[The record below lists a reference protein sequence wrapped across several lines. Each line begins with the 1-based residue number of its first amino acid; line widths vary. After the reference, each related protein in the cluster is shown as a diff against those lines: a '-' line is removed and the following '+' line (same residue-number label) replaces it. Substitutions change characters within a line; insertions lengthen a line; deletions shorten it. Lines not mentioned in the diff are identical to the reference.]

1 MKRRKRGF
9 WALCLAAMLSLMP
22 GMQTMAADA
31 VLGTNLASS
40 NTSQEM
46 PGPSLSN
53 IGVNDTLTWSLDAS
67 GNSRVYYSED
77 PATVLNSSDVYGG
90 YHVNSYYPLS
100 GIYAGYEDLDADAIS
115 GWNATSLWTNIMGT
129 DPYDEL
135 HITLTPVYKDYALT
149 YQLDEGTNGANP
161 ASYTFITPDFALA
174 DASKAHYTF
183 GGWFKEA
190 TFTTAVTSIPKH
202 SKGNMTLY
210 AKFTPET
217 YAITYELDGG
227 TNAAA
232 NPANYTYATG
242 VASFADPVKEG
253 YTFGGWFLDAAF
265 TTAVT
270 SLTATDFGAKTL
282 YAKWTA
288 IPPTNYTVTFDANGH
303 GTAPAAQTV
312 ASGSKVAEPAALTA
326 DGFTFG
332 GWYKEAACENAY
344 DFDTAVTADI
354 TLYAKWTENPA
365 VTYTVTFDANGHGT
379 APAPQSVA
387 SGAKAAEPA
396 ALTAEGYTFGGWYK
410 EAACE
415 NAYDFGTAVTADIT
429 LYAKWTENAAVT
441 YTVTFDANGHGT
453 APAPQS
459 VASGAKATEPAALT
473 AEGYTFG
480 GWYKEADCKNAYD
493 FGTAVTADIT
503 LYAKWT
509 ENAPSTQVVYWVA
522 FHANGHGVAPD
533 AQNVPEGGK
542 AVTPIPPTA
551 EGYTFGGWYIDAP
564 CTVAYNFDDPVTM
577 NMTLYA
583 KWTANGPSVPKTGD
597 DLPDV
602 GLWVSL
608 LGVGLSAV
616 TAAVIR
622 LRRCK

>member
-1 MKRRKRGF
+1 MTDLKRRKRGF

-22 GMQTMAADA
+22 GMQTMAANA
-31 VLGTNLASS
+31 SLGTGLETSDW
-40 NTSQEM
+40 SQEM

-53 IGVNDTLTWSLDAS
+53 IGVNDTLTWSLNAS

-77 PATVLNSSDVYGG
+77 PATILNAPVYDSTYPPRTYDLSS
-90 YHVNSYYPLS
+90 
-100 GIYAGYEDLDADAIS
+100 IYAGYEDLDADAIS
-115 GWNATSLWTNIMGT
+115 SWNATSLWTSAMGVA
-129 DPYDEL
+129 PYNEL

-161 ASYTFITPDFALA
+161 ASYTFITPDFTLA

-190 TFTTAVTSIPKH
+190 TFATAVTSIPKH

-312 ASGSKVAEPAALTA
+312 ASGSK
-326 DGFTFG
+326 
-332 GWYKEAACENAY
+332 
-344 DFDTAVTADI
+344 
-354 TLYAKWTENPA
+354 
-365 VTYTVTFDANGHGT
+365 
-379 APAPQSVA
+379 
-387 SGAKAAEPA
+387 
-396 ALTAEGYTFGGWYK
+396 
-410 EAACE
+410 
-415 NAYDFGTAVTADIT
+415 
-429 LYAKWTENAAVT
+429 
-441 YTVTFDANGHGT
+441 
-453 APAPQS
+453 
-459 VASGAKATEPAALT
+459 ATEPAALT

-509 ENAPSTQVVYWVA
+509 ENAPGPGPDPDPVTIYWVA

-602 GLWVSL
+602 GLWISL
-608 LGVGLSAV
+608 LGVGLAAV

>member
-22 GMQTMAADA
+22 GMQTMAAN
-31 VLGTNLASS
+31 VSLGSNLSS
-40 NTSQEM
+40 SDPT
-46 PGPSLSN
+46 PAPSLSN
-53 IGVNDTLTWSLDAS
+53 IGVDDTLTWSLSTS
-67 GNSRVYYSED
+67 GYSHVYYSAD
-77 PATVLNSSDVYGG
+77 PTPGTSLGSSSYTNSF
-90 YHVNSYYPLS
+90 SYVLS
-100 GIYAGYEDLDADAIS
+100 GIYAGYEDLDKDAIS
-115 GWNATSLWTNIMGT
+115 SWTATSTWSDTIT
-129 DPYDEL
+129 FDV
-135 HITLTPVYKDYALT
+135 TLTPVYKDYALT

-161 ASYTFITPDFALA
+161 ASYTFITPDFTLA

-190 TFTTAVTSIPKH
+190 TFATAVTSIPKH

-312 ASGSKVAEPAALTA
+312 ASGSKAAEPAALTA
-326 DGFTFG
+326 EGYTFG
-332 GWYKEAACENAY
+332 GWYREAACENAY

-354 TLYAKWTENPA
+354 TLYAKWTEIPA

-379 APAPQSVA
+379 APAAQTVA
-387 SGAKAAEPA
+387 SGAKATEPA

-429 LYAKWTENAAVT
+429 LYAKWTENA
-441 YTVTFDANGHGT
+441 
-453 APAPQS
+453 PAP
-459 VASGAKATEPAALT
+459 TPDPE
-473 AEGYTFG
+473 
-480 GWYKEADCKNAYD
+480 
-493 FGTAVTADIT
+493 
-503 LYAKWT
+503 
-509 ENAPSTQVVYWVA
+509 PSTIYWVA
-522 FHANGHGVAPD
+522 FDANGHGVAPD